1 MPTVITDWFFEG
13 GGVAA
18 SWLMLFLVPVG
29 ILAIGSYALFSLPLR
44 RQERARLFL
53 DLIAR
58 GLEDGKTPEETVCW
72 ISRSRDSEIGA
83 RFHLVAGYVAG
94 GMRLVDALQR
104 VPRFLP
110 PALIGMLRVGDEL
123 GDWKRVLIAA
133 RHLTRDA
140 LSQMRGAVNYQIIIL
155 FVLNPIVVCTF
166 PIMMRRIFPVFGEI
180 FSGFGVKLPSFTEWL
195 IESGTGL
202 FMLQCAVVLILYAI
216 VLCQLGGSRFERWVQ
231 DGWYPLFDWLA
242 LRIPWKRKRLQRD
255 FTAMLGLL
263 LDAGVA
269 EHRAL
274 RLAASSTANRIFI
287 RRAAKAEAQLEEGV
301 PLPEAVRVL
310 DGTGEFQWRL
320 QMGALSD
327 GGFYQA
333 LSGWRDAL
341 DAKAFQ
347 EEQTAAQSFTT
358 LLVVLNG
365 IVVAVVT
372 CAMMQAI
379 FRLGTMPL
387 EKP

>member
-216 VLCQLGGSRFERWVQ
+216 VLCQL
-231 DGWYPLFDWLA
+231 
-242 LRIPWKRKRLQRD
+242 
-255 FTAMLGLL
+255 
-263 LDAGVA
+263 
-269 EHRAL
+269 
-274 RLAASSTANRIFI
+274 
-287 RRAAKAEAQLEEGV
+287 
-301 PLPEAVRVL
+301 
-310 DGTGEFQWRL
+310 
-320 QMGALSD
+320 
-327 GGFYQA
+327 
-333 LSGWRDAL
+333 
-341 DAKAFQ
+341 
-347 EEQTAAQSFTT
+347 
-358 LLVVLNG
+358 
-365 IVVAVVT
+365 
-372 CAMMQAI
+372 
-379 FRLGTMPL
+379 
-387 EKP
+387 

>member
-1 MPTVITDWFFEG
+1 
-13 GGVAA
+13 
-18 SWLMLFLVPVG
+18 
-29 ILAIGSYALFSLPLR
+29 
-44 RQERARLFL
+44 
-53 DLIAR
+53 
-58 GLEDGKTPEETVCW
+58 
-72 ISRSRDSEIGA
+72 
-83 RFHLVAGYVAG
+83 
-94 GMRLVDALQR
+94 
-104 VPRFLP
+104 
-110 PALIGMLRVGDEL
+110 
-123 GDWKRVLIAA
+123 
-133 RHLTRDA
+133 
-140 LSQMRGAVNYQIIIL
+140 
-155 FVLNPIVVCTF
+155 
-166 PIMMRRIFPVFGEI
+166 
-180 FSGFGVKLPSFTEWL
+180 
-195 IESGTGL
+195 
-202 FMLQCAVVLILYAI
+202 
-216 VLCQLGGSRFERWVQ
+216 VQ